1 MPYIPTTPTVELFL
15 SVPDAINRC
24 LLVTRFS
31 RIDGTPT
38 LRLLAPI
45 INAVPFA
52 AISFGGFNFFT
63 DMKWTAP
70 AEVQPWGWAMVDT
83 WIPLVSLLYQYAP
96 VTWNEKEALGGCIV
110 LTVLVFI
117 ARALYNTRS

>member
-1 MPYIPTTPTVELFL
+1 MPYIPTTPSIELFL
-15 SVPDAINRC
+15 SIPDAINRC

-31 RIDGTPT
+31 RVDGPPT
-38 LRLLAPI
+38 LRLLVPF

-52 AISFGGFNFFT
+52 AISFGGFSFFT
-63 DMKWTAP
+63 DMTWTAP
-70 AEVQPWGWAMVDT
+70 VEVQPWGWAMVDT

-96 VTWNEKEALGGCIV
+96 WDEKDALGMCIV

-117 ARALYNTRS
+117 SRALYK